1 MNKGK
6 EIKIMNKTI
15 TLDEKIK
22 LYNEL
27 QIEADAIASKLAELK
42 ESILTEFTALG
53 VSDVVTPDNIQAK
66 VTEKTNIKYD
76 DEAGIIK
83 YLKEKGLTSYIVE
96 KVSTTPLNK
105 ELKKGL
111 SLTEDLKKM
120 YTQTTTKSLSVKS
133 LV

>member
-1 MNKGK
+1 
-6 EIKIMNKTI
+6 MNKTI

>member
-1 MNKGK
+1 
-6 EIKIMNKTI
+6 MNKTI

-27 QIEADAIASKLAELK
+27 QIEADAIAAKLAELK

-133 LV
+133 LI

>member
-1 MNKGK
+1 
-6 EIKIMNKTI
+6 MNKTI

-133 LV
+133 LI